1 MTLFERL
8 ADEDK
13 FHLVISTLDQYK
25 CIVTS
30 NTRTILC
37 TLREDLLPPL
47 ASVLKPDLVEIE
59 QNFENIPLWD
69 MQYNAWIVVKTADI
83 ISLEIAPN
91 RWTVTIEEDPSTGEL
106 ILPLPLDL
114 LKLQGWCEGD
124 TINWI
129 DNKDGTWS
137 IQKANDNDS

>member
-1 MTLFERL
+1 MTTFERL

-91 RWTVTIEEDPSTGEL
+91 RWTVTIEEDPLTGEL
-106 ILPLPLDL
+106 ILPLPSDL
-114 LKLQGWCEGD
+114 LTLQGWSEGD
-124 TINWI
+124 TLAWI
-129 DNKDGTWS
+129 DNTDGTWS